1 MIIDCDDCAMR
12 DLACGDCVVTVL
24 LGNASEQDLPMEFD
38 ASEQRAM
45 ASLAGAGMIPPLRM
59 VPLSPTRRTPQP
71 GSPGALRSTN
81 MTESA

>member
-24 LGNASEQDLPMEFD
+24 LGSAPAQDAPVEFD
-38 ASEQRAM
+38 VTEQRAM
-45 ASLAGAGMIPPLRM
+45 ASLAGAGLIPPLRM
-59 VPLSPTRRTPQP
+59 VPLTTPRFRGSARPT
-71 GSPGALRSTN
+71 G

>member
-24 LGNASEQDLPMEFD
+24 LGIAAEEDEPVEFD
-38 ASEQRAM
+38 ATEQRAM
-45 ASLAGAGMIPPLRM
+45 ASLAGAGLIPPLRM
-59 VPLSPTRRTPQP
+59 VPRFSAAARP
-71 GSPGALRSTN
+71 SD